1 MQSLVGL
8 DISVGGAFWWNHF
21 HLHCGFFVQLFAYD
35 TVKNLLTPKPG
46 EPSFLPVPP
55 STIAGASAGVCST
68 LTMYPLELLKTRL
81 TVEVKSY
88 LLDNNDHASPCLRLG
103 DQCF

>member
-1 MQSLVGL
+1 MQLLVRV
-8 DISVGGAFWWNHF
+8 DISGGEAFWWNHS
-21 HLHCGFFVQLFAYD
+21 HLHYAFFAQLFAYD

-46 EPSFLPVPP
+46 EQSFLPVPP

-81 TVEVKSY
+81 TVEVKIY
-88 LLDNNDHASPCLRLG
+88 ACTVG
-103 DQCF
+103 QQ